1 MPPCCGELSSPRC
14 RRKLG
19 GSVETEERSLYM
31 SGKKIAAIIAAAV
44 VVLAAALIW
53 ILWPSH
59 PYAYRVKLTDSAGQ
73 EISDLTKLQAG
84 DTVYMSVELQKRGKD
99 ESFEAYGLELTAT
112 LKGLTYNGDG
122 VGFTDAMAVTGKTQ
136 TVAETETVSFM
147 FMDLNRD
154 SISIDNPKEIGTCSF
169 TVTEPENAKI
179 EMTTALIYPWEHTK
193 GYEIIQGK

>member
-1 MPPCCGELSSPRC
+1 
-14 RRKLG
+14 
-19 GSVETEERSLYM
+19 M

-44 VVLAAALIW
+44 VVVTAAIIW

-99 ESFEAYGLELTAT
+99 EQMEAYGLELTAT

-122 VGFTDAMAVTGKTQ
+122 EGFTDAMAVTGKTQ

-147 FMDLNRD
+147 FMDLNRN
-154 SISIDNPKEIGTCSF
+154 STSLENPQEIGTCSF
-169 TVTEPENAKI
+169 TVTEPEGAKL
-179 EMTTALIYPWEHTK
+179 EMTTALIYPPEHTK